1 MFRMLFCRK
10 MRGKFVLER
19 IKRFSPYPRSFLSEA
34 KFVSFP
40 QIHRDLTLIIIQLK
54 DSVKLSSLKSSNLT
68 IEQIW
73 HQNQNLSISAKLS
86 PQKVKL
92 KWIIIFIFDEIE
104 ESFLLLLSLNMWS
117 DAIRQKFCCIF
128 APPASPSSWCRLIV
142 GKFWSAALLEY
153 QNTPHPLHNCISL
166 IIHIPVCNCVYIC
179 VHFSTISDI
188 GNYCIK
194 PGE

>member
-1 MFRMLFCRK
+1 MLL
-10 MRGKFVLER
+10 FVLDR
-19 IKRFSPYPRSFLSEA
+19 IKTSPLLPRSFLSGA
-34 KFVSFP
+34 KFVSFT
-40 QIHRDLTLIIIQLK
+40 RNDRKLTLIVIQLK
-54 DSVKLSSLKSSNLT
+54 DSIKLSSLKSNILT
-68 IEQIW
+68 VEQIW

-153 QNTPHPLHNCISL
+153 QNPPHPLFGCDDGVLYELS
-166 IIHIPVCNCVYIC
+166 
-179 VHFSTISDI
+179 
-188 GNYCIK
+188 
-194 PGE
+194 